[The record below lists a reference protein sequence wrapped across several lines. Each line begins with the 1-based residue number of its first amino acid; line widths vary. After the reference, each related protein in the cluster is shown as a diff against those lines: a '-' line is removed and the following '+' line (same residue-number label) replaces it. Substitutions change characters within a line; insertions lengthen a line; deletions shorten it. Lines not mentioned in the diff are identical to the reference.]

1 MKVITLPEDMV
12 LDGRPRRKGEILV
25 VPDDFDTSLIGHVVN
40 VIPEPVV
47 QEEAAADGP
56 TESIS

>member
-12 LDGRPRRKGEILV
+12 LDGRPRRKGEILA
-25 VPDDFDTSLIGHVVN
+25 VPDDFNEGLIGHVVN
-40 VIPEPVV
+40 VIPEPV

-56 TESIS
+56 TESIP